1 MKKTF
6 ITLIALLVL
15 PLMPKTAVAIDVSF
29 LRIGYV
35 AHYQGTADGYAAT
48 ATIDINNYEYV
59 NGHWAYRIARRVSA
73 NGGSQT
79 LTTWVDNID
88 DAVYTY
94 KECETYY
101 GCTDFYSGFQ
111 LFAPGD
117 LYPGKSWTASN
128 GIKTTV
134 LGVSETLS
142 TPAGVFKDCV
152 RILREY
158 DSYGTTY
165 EYDTYSLRHGL
176 LKLQGHIYDQNV
188 SFIIKDVY
196 LPPAMPENYGI
207 TPSTGQLTIGQP
219 VTLEATYVDDDGPQ
233 DLQSCHLLINSSF
246 VRSKGCAVY
255 FDPALNKLYLCN
267 DTGTGWL
274 GGFAPGSNN
283 VIENSYCKLYCAS
296 TSLVTYSDGYGVK
309 WRIEMKPAMAGR
321 VTDAW
326 LFCADKTGNKTTWE
340 DFGGF
345 TIAVLNQKP
354 ANVSVAPQALSLAP
368 GEKKS
373 LLAVYS
379 DADGAADFR
388 GCYLL
393 LNSALSTVA
402 GCDFYY
408 DAVANRLYLLN
419 DAGTSWLGGFTPGS
433 ANVLE
438 NSYCKLYCAQT
449 TVSSSANNKSVNW
462 CFELKATMKSKAL
475 TTWMYCRDKSGVAD
489 GWDALG
495 SVNVTSG
502 NAAPVNVI
510 VSPWQGSL
518 STNVKFNIST
528 ISSDA
533 NGYGDLRRVLFLINT
548 SLSGSN
554 GIYLLFDE
562 ATNKMYLRNDT
573 DTVWLGGYTPG
584 SGYTIS
590 NSYCTL
596 DCLTT
601 TFGKSGNNLRVN
613 WRITLKSAMAGKACK
628 SWLYTIDDQG
638 LTDPWD
644 QLGVYSVP

>member
-1 MKKTF
+1 
-6 ITLIALLVL
+6 
-15 PLMPKTAVAIDVSF
+15 S
-29 LRIGYV
+29 
-35 AHYQGTADGYAAT
+35 
-48 ATIDINNYEYV
+48 
-59 NGHWAYRIARRVSA
+59 
-73 NGGSQT
+73 
-79 LTTWVDNID
+79 
-88 DAVYTY
+88 
-94 KECETYY
+94 
-101 GCTDFYSGFQ
+101 
-111 LFAPGD
+111 
-117 LYPGKSWTASN
+117 
-128 GIKTTV
+128 IK
-134 LGVSETLS
+134 
-142 TPAGVFKDCV
+142 
-152 RILREY
+152 Y
-158 DSYGTTY
+158 
-165 EYDTYSLRHGL
+165 GL
-176 LKLQGHIYDQNV
+176 LKLQGHIYGRDV

-196 LPPAMPENYGI
+196 LPPAMPQNSDL

-219 VTLEATYVDDDGPQ
+219 VTLEATYVDEDGPQ
-233 DLQSCHLLINSSF
+233 DLQACHLLINSSF
-246 VRSKGCAVY
+246 VRSQGCAVY
-255 FDPALNKLYLCN
+255 FDPALNRLYLSN
-267 DTGTGWL
+267 DAGSAWL

-321 VTDAW
+321 LTDAW
-326 LFCADKTGNKTTWE
+326 LFCADKAGNKTSWE
-340 DFGGF
+340 DYGGF
-345 TIAVLNQKP
+345 TIAGLNQKP

-462 CFELKATMKSKAL
+462 SFELKATMKSKAL